1 MKNFTVAF
9 IGSGNIASSM
19 IGGLIANGMDAQ
31 QLIAADPDKTQQK
44 LIAEKYGIRVLDV
57 NCEAAKKTDVIIFAV
72 KPQLMQKVVKEISEK
87 INVENR
93 LILSV
98 AAGVKLK
105 SIENWLGQSSSV
117 VRVMPNMPA
126 LIQAGASALYANTQ
140 VQEKQK
146 NIAETIMRSVGTAVW
161 LSSEEQLDTV
171 TALSGSGPAY
181 FFYFMELI
189 ENRAIEMGLNKEDAR
204 LLTIETALG
213 AAKMALLSSFNLRT
227 LREQVTSPGGTTEQA
242 LNIFLKGKLD
252 ELVNNA
258 MDAAKERSIELS
270 ESFKD

>member
-1 MKNFTVAF
+1 MENFTVAF

-19 IGGLIANGMDAQ
+19 IGGLIANGVKPQ
-31 QLIAADPDKTQQK
+31 QLIAADPDRTQQQ
-44 LIAEKYGIRVLDV
+44 LIAEKYGIRVLDI
-57 NCEAAKKTDVIIFAV
+57 NYDAAKKADVIIFAV
-72 KPQLMQKVVKEISEK
+72 KPQQMQKVVKEISEN
-87 INVENR
+87 INVENK

-98 AAGVKLK
+98 AAGIKLQ

-126 LIQAGASALYANTQ
+126 LIQAGASALYANTHT
-140 VQEKQK
+140 QEKQK
-146 NIAETIMRSVGTAVW
+146 NTAETIMRSVGAAIW
-161 LSSEEQLDTV
+161 LNSEEQLDIV

-189 ENRAIEMGLNKEDAR
+189 ESRAIEMGLNKEDAH

-213 AAKMALLSSFNLRT
+213 AAKMALLSSFNLKT

-242 LNIFLKGKLD
+242 LSIFIKGKLD
-252 ELVNNA
+252 KLVNNA
-258 MDAAKERSIELS
+258 MDEAKKRSIELS

>member
-19 IGGLIANGMDAQ
+19 IGGLIANGMDTQ
-31 QLIAADPDKTQQK
+31 QLIAADPDKAQQQ

-98 AAGVKLK
+98 AAGVKLE

-146 NIAETIMRSVGTAVW
+146 NIAETIMRSVGTAIW

-189 ENRAIEMGLNKEDAR
+189 ENRGIEMGLNKEDAR
-204 LLTIETALG
+204 LLTVETALG

-242 LNIFLKGKLD
+242 LNIFVKGKLD

-258 MDAAKERSIELS
+258 MDAAKERSIEIS
-270 ESFKD
+270 ESFED

>member
-19 IGGLIANGMDAQ
+19 IGGLITNGMDTQ
-31 QLIAADPDKTQQK
+31 QLIAADPDRAQQQ

-126 LIQAGASALYANTQ
+126 LIQAGASLYTQ
-140 VQEKQK
+140 TLKFK
-146 NIAETIMRSVGTAVW
+146 R
-161 LSSEEQLDTV
+161 
-171 TALSGSGPAY
+171 
-181 FFYFMELI
+181 
-189 ENRAIEMGLNKEDAR
+189 NKK
-204 LLTIETALG
+204 I
-213 AAKMALLSSFNLRT
+213 
-227 LREQVTSPGGTTEQA
+227 
-242 LNIFLKGKLD
+242 
-252 ELVNNA
+252 
-258 MDAAKERSIELS
+258 
-270 ESFKD
+270 